1 MMFGFKEMGFKNPSL
16 WQRLNSFKSAHIRYR
31 DQGLILTIST
41 QDLDIIILK
50 VVEGLDYFLS
60 NISYVARM

>member
-1 MMFGFKEMGFKNPSL
+1 MFGFKEMGFKNPSL
-16 WQRLNSFKSAHIRYR
+16 WQRLNSFKSAYIRYR
-31 DQGLILTIST
+31 DQGLIITIST

>member
-16 WQRLNSFKSAHIRYR
+16 WQRLNSFKSAYIRYR